1 MKKPIVLSLA
11 VLMALSAI
19 GASPAAADRQAEQG
33 QLKMQ
38 KVRNVFT
45 SQSAPV
51 AMATRKNNH
60 GAPVKVASDFEGRKF
75 IAAVIYADSWADM
88 SITRVPYGLYELT
101 VESDGVKKE
110 AKYTEMSRDWMG
122 GAIKRGHFYG
132 IRNLNMFGSLTGV
145 ATSDIK
151 IADWTKVSEY
161 MSDDPSYDKLPTA
174 MAYSAADGDVYG
186 IFYNY
191 DLTGLNTV
199 RFNTRSL
206 SAELID
212 RFPGKFNV
220 VAMASAPDGYL
231 YLINLDGDLYRF
243 DATKSEL
250 KKIGNTGVNVSAYSQ
265 SMTWDSRSNS
275 FVWAAVTPTFKGL
288 YSVDPECGAATIIK
302 RLSDGEQI
310 VCLYPLD
317 NDAAQGAPA
326 APVGLEWKFSSPGA
340 DNGSLSLRT
349 PGAGKLTV
357 RLDGKEMLSEV
368 PVSANES
375 KTISFDGLSNK
386 THHVSAVVK
395 NDNGFSPIAESFQY
409 VGLDEPLPVTDLV
422 FSEDNGIAK
431 LSWTAPSGGVEEGY
445 INPDAL
451 YYTIVRIPDNVT
463 VEDHWTSTSW
473 QEQLPTGV
481 RRYAYRVTPYNGAG
495 KEGEPVLSNSIVYGN
510 SYDMPYSED
519 FTSEGSFDVY
529 TPIDGDG
536 DGRSWSLNAYNKQI
550 TCSANSNGDSDDWVL
565 TPKMNFEAGKIYRVT
580 LHARNMWA
588 GKPDNIA
595 VGYCPGDK
603 SGKDDI
609 VRVKTVEINTPS
621 MTLLDH
627 YADFQVEQSGEYKI
641 AIGLVTPQGQSDGGV
656 FISPLKV
663 DYLGLPSAPMAPADM
678 TVIPDA
684 SRENKAT
691 VSFTAPTLTM
701 DGKPLSGT
709 LTANLYRDG
718 DMSSPVVT
726 ASGIA
731 CGSDASVTDAGV
743 PAAGNHT
750 YTLRLANASGEG
762 VPAVASAFIGIFA
775 APVEIP
781 LVTADDVAFFT
792 FIPVGF
798 EESETDPEMHVAT
811 WGTPSLEVYHVNFS
825 ADKHEV
831 YIASPLL
838 RLDDESVY
846 SLSFEHKSESFFD
859 NSSSAKIDVMT
870 GSEPK
875 AESFTEKC
883 FDYKLPAYTSSF
895 SSQKGLIVAAKGGD
909 RYIAFHIGGVSNG
922 YLDYFLKNFTLTYE
936 GSALAPDVVTD
947 VEASSD
953 LTSKITLKAPA
964 TDYAG
969 RALKSLAK
977 VEIYRNGS
985 VMPVKTFEN
994 PEPGSALEW
1003 IDDNALLGKN
1013 SYFIVASNEYG
1024 RGNAVTVTSF
1034 IGFDSPEKVG
1044 DFAIVPEAD
1053 NQHALVSWSAPRR
1066 GVNGGVIDEE
1076 NLTYSLFRINTEATG
1091 NDDQI
1096 EVLLSGIR
1104 ETSAIAPRE
1113 ASDRQTLNYYG
1124 VMAVTPQGVSEPV
1137 YDFTL
1142 LGKPY
1147 SLPFEESFADGQP
1160 ETGLWL
1166 NCGNPNLGLQSMPTT
1181 DDILAYNGYEGESQ
1195 DGDNGML
1202 MFLNGGENEWLLP
1215 FCVLTPKVTVGS
1227 HMEPTV
1233 SFWLYKGNQ
1242 SGDYSANPTLQIE
1255 ASSDEVHYVDLG
1267 TVTWTETSPKW
1278 TRYEF
1283 PLTAFEGKEGTVI
1296 FRLTMTA
1303 GGYKDIVLL
1312 DTFRVDGH
1320 AGVGATAADKDSCK
1334 ALGLK
1339 GAVLTRGASGRTV
1352 RMFTPD
1358 GKLID
1363 SWPGDDRLHAASPGV
1378 YIIVIGDR
1386 PFKVAVR

>member
-1 MKKPIVLSLA
+1 MKKPVILSLVA
-11 VLMALSAI
+11 VMAFPAI
-19 GASPAAADRQAEQG
+19 GATPLTGPREVQN
-33 QLKMQ
+33 QLQMQ

-51 AMATRKNNH
+51 AMGARKKSQT
-60 GAPVKVASDFEGRKF
+60 ARAKTVSDFEGRKF
-75 IAAVIYADSWADM
+75 IATVIYADSWADM

-110 AKYTEMSRDWMG
+110 AKYTEMSHDWMG

-132 IRNLNMFGSLTGV
+132 IRNINMFGSLTGV
-145 ATSDIK
+145 ATSDIN

-161 MSDDPSYDKLPTA
+161 LSDDPSYDKLPTA
-174 MAYSAADGDVYG
+174 MAYNAADGEVYG

-212 RFPGKFNV
+212 KFPGKFNV

-231 YLINLDGDLYRF
+231 YLINLDGDFYRF
-243 DATKSEL
+243 DAGKSEL

-265 SMTWDSRSNS
+265 SMTWDSKSNS
-275 FVWAAVTPTFKGL
+275 FVWAAVTPIYNGL
-288 YSVDPECGAATIIK
+288 YSVDPESGAATIIK

-310 VCLYPLD
+310 VCLYPVD

-340 DNGSLSLRT
+340 DNGSISLRT

-368 PVSANES
+368 SVSANES
-375 KTISFDGLSNK
+375 KTISFEGLSNK

-395 NDNGFSPIAESFQY
+395 NDNGFSPVAESFQY
-409 VGLDEPLPVTDLV
+409 VGLDVPRPVTDLV
-422 FSEDNGIAK
+422 FSEDNGTAR
-431 LSWTAPSGGVEEGY
+431 LSWTAPAGGVEEGY
-445 INPDAL
+445 INPEAL
-451 YYTIVRIPDNVT
+451 YYTIVRIPDNIT
-463 VEDHWTSTSW
+463 VEDHWTSTTW

-519 FTSEGSFDVY
+519 FASEGSFDVY

-536 DGRSWSLNAYNKQI
+536 DGRSWSLNTYNKQI
-550 TCSANSNGDSDDWVL
+550 TCSANGNGDSDDWVL

-588 GKPDNIA
+588 GKPDNVA

-603 SGKDDI
+603 PGKADI
-609 VRVKTVEINTPS
+609 TKVETIEINTPS

-627 YADFQVEQSGEYKI
+627 YVDFQVPQSGEYKI
-641 AIGLVTPQGQSDGGV
+641 ALGLVTPQGQSNGGV

-663 DYLGLPSAPMAPADM
+663 DYLGLPTAPGAPSDM
-678 TVIPDA
+678 TVTPDA

-691 VSFTAPTLTM
+691 VSFTAPSLTIAGKTLA
-701 DGKPLSGT
+701 GP

-718 DMSSPVVT
+718 DMSKPVAT

-731 CGSDASVTDAGV
+731 CGAKGSVTDNSI
-743 PAAGNHT
+743 PAAGQHT
-750 YTLRLANASGEG
+750 FTLRFSNTSGEG
-762 VPAVASAFIGIFA
+762 TPAGASAFIGVFA

-781 LVTADDVAFFT
+781 LTMPDDVAFFT
-792 FIPVGF
+792 YLPVNF
-798 EESETDPEMHVAT
+798 EESVTDPELHLAS
-811 WGTPSLEVYHVNFS
+811 WGEPSMEIYHVNFN
-825 ADKHEV
+825 ADSHELYV
-831 YIASPLL
+831 ASPLM
-838 RLDDESVY
+838 RFDDESVY
-846 SLSFEHKSESFFD
+846 SLSFDDKSQSYFG
-859 NSSSAKIDVMT
+859 SGTSAKIEVMM

-875 AESFTEKC
+875 ADSFTEKC
-883 FDYKLPAYTSSF
+883 FDYNLPGYSGSF
-895 SSQKGLIVAAKGGD
+895 GSQKGLIVVTKGGD
-909 RYIAFHIGGVSNG
+909 RYLAFHADGISNG
-922 YLDYFLKNFTLTYE
+922 YLDYFIRNFKLTYE

-947 VEASSD
+947 VLASSD

-964 TDYAG
+964 KDYAG
-969 RALKSLAK
+969 RSLKSLTK

-985 VMPVKTFEN
+985 VLPVHTFDN
-994 PEPGSALEW
+994 PEPGAALEW
-1003 IDDNALLGKN
+1003 TDDNALLGHN
-1013 SYFIVASNEYG
+1013 SYFIVPSNEHG

-1034 IGFDSPEKVG
+1034 IGFDAPEKVG
-1044 DFAIVPEAD
+1044 DFAIVPETD
-1053 NQHALVSWSAPRR
+1053 NQHALISWTAPRR
-1066 GVNGGVIDEE
+1066 GVNGGVLDEE
-1076 NLTYSLFRINTEATG
+1076 NLTYSLFRINTEAA
-1091 NDDQI
+1091 DEDSQI
-1096 EVLLSGIR
+1096 EILLSGLK

-1124 VMAVTPQGVSEPV
+1124 VMVVTPQGVSEPV

-1147 SLPFEESFADGQP
+1147 TLPFEESFADGQP
-1160 ETGLWL
+1160 QTGLWL

-1195 DGDNGML
+1195 DGDGGML
-1202 MFLNGGENEWLLP
+1202 MFLNGGESEWLLP
-1215 FCVLTPKVTVGS
+1215 FSVLTPKVTLGDS
-1227 HMEPTV
+1227 KEPKV

-1242 SGDYSANPTLQIE
+1242 SGAYSANPTMQIE
-1255 ASSDEVHYVDLG
+1255 ASSDEVHYEDLG

-1278 TRYEF
+1278 VYYEF

-1303 GGYKDIVLL
+1303 GGYQDIVLL
-1312 DTFRVDGH
+1312 DNFRVDGV
-1320 AGVGATAADKDSCK
+1320 AGAGNALADKDAVK
-1334 ALGLK
+1334 AFGLK
-1339 GAVLTRGASGRTV
+1339 GAVLTRGASGQPV
-1352 RMFTPD
+1352 RMFTAD
-1358 GKLID
+1358 GKLVD
-1363 SWPGDDRLHAASPGV
+1363 SWIGDDSLRAARPGV
-1378 YIIVIGDR
+1378 YIVTIGDR
-1386 PFKVAVR
+1386 PFKVAVK